1 MKERSVRYAE
11 ELCELLTSEG
21 FVDVDVDL
29 TVDEPLL
36 SAGILDSLELVRLV
50 NMLSDRYGVT
60 ITGNDLALGNFETCV
75 RISLLLE
82 RRVAK
87 AAAG

>member
-1 MKERSVRYAE
+1 MRYAD

-29 TVDEPLL
+29 TADEPLL

-50 NMLSDRYGVT
+50 GALTDRYGVP
-60 ITGNDLALGNFETCV
+60 IAGNDLSFGNFETCS

-82 RRVAK
+82 RLMAKVA
-87 AAAG
+87 AD